1 MDYSSKKLFFF
12 ESSHVFVGVLIKTK
26 TIPEYLFISAWYIWI
41 IIVSRHIYWDWF
53 RCFKKNNSNNKHI
66 ETTSYHIF
74 THRIYHSSI
83 LISGKCI
90 IFAQFDTNFEEIKTV
105 RTLFQLLHDPLIIFF
120 YLPDNIKL
128 YHQFFKLY
136 TYTETSKHIIWVNE
150 IKQNDTENWKDHQ
163 QLLNYVKFILS

>member
-83 LISGKCI
+83 LISSKCI

-120 YLPDNIKL
+120 FTCQITLNCIISSLSCTHTHRNIKTHYL
-128 YHQFFKLY
+128 SKWNKTEWHGKLKRPS
-136 TYTETSKHIIWVNE
+136 TV
-150 IKQNDTENWKDHQ
+150 IK
-163 QLLNYVKFILS
+163 LR